1 MSNLLYSKNEI
12 VASIKKHFSTYFS
25 SLPRPTQENLLLL
38 IIGMYAMESFDSVRS
53 CFTHLLKKASNKSL
67 NAYYRTLDTV
77 SLEPMDFI
85 RNTAAIALSLIPEA
99 LAKEPVFLCTDDT
112 LIPKDGTKFEFVGK
126 LHDHAMHTGK
136 LYVNGHNFVSLM
148 LCIPVCINNNGHQMK
163 IRYIP
168 IPLGYQMKTDDNTKL
183 ELVADM
189 IDNIMVLM
197 ADKQVIFS
205 FDCWFAKRPFITRI
219 QQHKNIGIIC
229 NARIDSALYE
239 LPPYQKT
246 GKRGRPKNH
255 GDQLD
260 TYDDKDFDFNHHKD
274 GYRVAHRTVIA
285 KIFNM
290 QEVHAYVTK
299 TTSNSRRLFLC
310 TINPCDIHMGCAWQ
324 ENFLMRNI
332 GSTDMEL
339 YPLTLYR
346 LRWNIEVG
354 YYEQKTF
361 WSLGKYMVR
370 SKHSIETLLNL
381 INVAYAAMR
390 ILPHKNN
397 VSKDFRDSAPQEI
410 RLFLSEQVI
419 TQLFLVRIGQK
430 AMKLKNAESFLSSLY
445 KLVNQLSYA
454 A

>member
-1 MSNLLYSKNEI
+1 
-12 VASIKKHFSTYFS
+12 
-25 SLPRPTQENLLLL
+25 
-38 IIGMYAMESFDSVRS
+38 
-53 CFTHLLKKASNKSL
+53 
-67 NAYYRTLDTV
+67 
-77 SLEPMDFI
+77 
-85 RNTAAIALSLIPEA
+85 
-99 LAKEPVFLCTDDT
+99 
-112 LIPKDGTKFEFVGK
+112 
-126 LHDHAMHTGK
+126 MHTGK

-189 IDNIMVLM
+189 IDNIMDLM

-219 QQHKNIGIIC
+219 QQHKNIDIIC

-239 LPPYQKT
+239 LTPYQKT

-310 TINPCDIHMGCAWQ
+310 TINPCDIHMGNVICS
-324 ENFLMRNI
+324 L
-332 GSTDMEL
+332 SD
-339 YPLTLYR
+339 
-346 LRWNIEVG
+346 
-354 YYEQKTF
+354 EQ
-361 WSLGKYMVR
+361 
-370 SKHSIETLLNL
+370 
-381 INVAYAAMR
+381 
-390 ILPHKNN
+390 
-397 VSKDFRDSAPQEI
+397 
-410 RLFLSEQVI
+410 
-419 TQLFLVRIGQK
+419 
-430 AMKLKNAESFLSSLY
+430 
-445 KLVNQLSYA
+445 
-454 A
+454 

>member
-189 IDNIMVLM
+189 IDNIMDLM

-239 LPPYQKT
+239 LPPTQKT

-255 GDQLD
+255 GNQLD
-260 TYDDKDFDFNHHKD
+260 TYDHKDFEFNHHKD

-290 QEVHAYVTK
+290 QEVHAYVTN
-299 TTSNSRRLFLC
+299 SNF
-310 TINPCDIHMGCAWQ
+310 
-324 ENFLMRNI
+324 
-332 GSTDMEL
+332 
-339 YPLTLYR
+339 
-346 LRWNIEVG
+346 
-354 YYEQKTF
+354 
-361 WSLGKYMVR
+361 
-370 SKHSIETLLNL
+370 
-381 INVAYAAMR
+381 
-390 ILPHKNN
+390 PHK
-397 VSKDFRDSAPQEI
+397 KILCALDFTG
-410 RLFLSEQVI
+410 FVN
-419 TQLFLVRIGQK
+419 
-430 AMKLKNAESFLSSLY
+430 KNIA
-445 KLVNQLSYA
+445 
-454 A
+454 